1 MGHFNEENDYEPAD
15 LGGILRQA
23 HKRLRFRSIPID
35 LCLVGNLYIANRS
48 YFFTRGAGN
57 PPDIYTQIYDQWGD
71 YSCCKQIADMYI
83 YIYNTIIYII

>member
-48 YFFTRGAGN
+48 FFFFYQGSWKPTR
-57 PPDIYTQIYDQWGD
+57 
-71 YSCCKQIADMYI
+71 YI
-83 YIYNTIIYII
+83 HANLWSMGRLLVL